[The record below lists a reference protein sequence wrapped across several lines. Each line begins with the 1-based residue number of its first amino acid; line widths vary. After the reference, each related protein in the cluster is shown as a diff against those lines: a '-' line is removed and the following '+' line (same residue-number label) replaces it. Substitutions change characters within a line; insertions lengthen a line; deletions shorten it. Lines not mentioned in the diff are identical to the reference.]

1 MDRVHGQSERLRGIA
16 LTQRPSFS
24 KEYVLKELDR
34 LSSKIKVQIRLFIIG
49 GLGLINFGLK
59 EATKDVDVVIQS
71 RRELYALTRGL
82 RSLGYSSLGPPV
94 ISRPYKKSE
103 ASRILENSEGFRWD
117 IFLNQIC
124 GALVLSKGMASR
136 STSFYGKGLLK
147 ASLAS
152 KEDLFLLKGITERK
166 ADLDDMRLLAESG
179 LDWRIIEQECKDQ
192 STSSGRLWESA
203 LLQNLIDL
211 RERHN
216 IRSPVEQTLRKVTE
230 ERLSEDELTR
240 AVKKGCVT
248 VKIISET
255 TRLPQHWVREY
266 AKKMEEKGLLRID
279 RSGHPHKFAL
289 VPRPKPMKPGR

>member
-1 MDRVHGQSERLRGIA
+1 M
-16 LTQRPSFS
+16 
-24 KEYVLKELDR
+24 DR
-34 LSSKIKVQIRLFIIG
+34 LSSKVKVQIRLFIIG

-94 ISRPYKKSE
+94 ISRPYKKLE
-103 ASRILENSEGFRWD
+103 ASRIMENSEGFRWD

-179 LDWRIIEQECKDQ
+179 LDWRIIEKECKNQ
-192 STSSGRLWESA
+192 STSSGRLWENA

-211 RERHN
+211 REKHN

-230 ERLSEDELTR
+230 ERLSEDELTK

-248 VKIISET
+248 VKMISET

-266 AKKMEEKGLLRID
+266 AKKMEEKGLLRVD